1 MTTNGITFVPAYNE
15 TNAIRSTI
23 ESLLSQTHNFGVIAI
38 NDDRI
43 DNMIIS

>member
-1 MTTNGITFVPAYNE
+1 MITNIIAFVPAYNE

-23 ESLLSQTHNFGVIAI
+23 ESLLSQTYNVDVIAI
-38 NDDRI
+38 NDESI